1 MFELSITQLSEELRR
16 DLASFGE
23 HAQTEGQREP
33 NILRKAARILAV
45 QVPQGTTKFV
55 CTPEDLPLTVALS
68 LHTGIPF
75 SVASEKLDVPS
86 GHFLVSFSSSANAL
100 SLVDV
105 LEEGGA

>member
-1 MFELSITQLSEELRR
+1 MFEVSIAQLSEELRR

-23 HAQTEGQREP
+23 CARTKGQCEP
-33 NILRKAARILAV
+33 NILRKAARILAA

-55 CTPEDLPLTVALS
+55 CTPEDVPLTVALS

-75 SVASEKLDVPS
+75 SVASEKLEVPS
-86 GHFLVSFSSSANAL
+86 GHILVSFASCANAL